1 MCRRNVPNITPA
13 KMAIQILLLQPV
25 FGMGV
30 VGLDLKGVLMFF
42 FWILCIGAI
51 IVLGGCVFFLYRAC
65 KEYKEATRSD
75 QSSPSSIYV
84 IRADEEQ
91 ALGAVSG

>member
-1 MCRRNVPNITPA
+1 
-13 KMAIQILLLQPV
+13 MAIQIFLLNLLINLQPV
-25 FGMGV
+25 SGIGV
-30 VGLDLKGVLMFF
+30 AGHDLKGVLIFF
-42 FWILCIGAI
+42 FWILGSGAI